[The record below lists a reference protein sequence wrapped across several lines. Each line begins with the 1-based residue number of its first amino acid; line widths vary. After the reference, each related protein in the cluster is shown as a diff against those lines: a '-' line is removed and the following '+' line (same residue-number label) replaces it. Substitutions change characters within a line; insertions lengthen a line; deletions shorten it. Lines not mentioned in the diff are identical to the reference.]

1 MPFKHKLSRR
11 LALIR
16 DLSLAGLVA
25 LVAGCMDGGPLGS
38 DLDAPGTASRVVG
51 ILASSDNPTV
61 APDQPTPVRAVAVTA
76 DGDRMPVEADWVT
89 LDGGELRDTV
99 VNSKRMTYFS
109 AKEPGDYRLVSFD
122 RGKKFRDT
130 TRVTVPRA
138 NSVSIA
144 KIYILPAV
152 VSLTVGQGQQF
163 FVYGR
168 TSAGDSVPVVA
179 DLTVAPG
186 GIASG
191 LHYAAGDTAG
201 TYTVVAKQHGGP
213 LTDSASVSIAA
224 SASAPVTSPTTD
236 PAAPTNSDPVA
247 PSNPAP
253 VDTAISVAP
262 LSPVPSSGSIELPR
276 VTVDTRYVPP
286 TGNTIVVP
294 AGGNLQAA
302 LNAAER
308 GDIIQLAAGATFT
321 GNFVLPAKPG
331 SGWIT
336 ITTATA
342 LPPAGTRVTPQS
354 AASFARIQSPNAMPT
369 IKTASSGDASFY
381 RLMGIE
387 VASTADMTYSLV
399 QLYNDAADVVGDIP
413 QGIILDRVYVHGN
426 SSQTLQRCVVLNS
439 RNSAVVDS
447 WLSDCHGKGMD
458 TQAIITWA
466 SPGPLAIENN
476 FLEGAG
482 ENIMF
487 GGADP
492 NVANV
497 VPSDITIRRNYVY
510 KPLSWQ
516 GVWTVKNLFE
526 VKNAQRV
533 LVEANVFENNWADGQ
548 TGFAFVLKS
557 ANQGGRC
564 DWCVAQDLIIR
575 SNLIKNSPG
584 GFNIM
589 DRQTLNGGTAI
600 PANDFLITQNV
611 LEDVAQSSQTGTRIL
626 FQLLGRVQNIN
637 VAHNTGFSDD
647 KIVLFDGSPTSALV
661 IRDNLFS
668 RGTYGVFGS
677 NKGEGTSAL
686 SYYAPDGVFRGN
698 IIVAAPA
705 TKYPTSNY
713 YPTSSLTVGM
723 TDYATGDYTLNSS
736 SPYYAGSTDG
746 IPPGAD
752 VDALNAALNGVK

>member
-16 DLSLAGLVA
+16 GLSFAGLVA

-38 DLDAPGTASRVVG
+38 DLDSPGTAPQVVG
-51 ILASSDNPTV
+51 ILATSDNPTV
-61 APDQPTPVRAVAVTA
+61 APDQPTPVRAVAVTS
-76 DGDRMPVEADWVT
+76 DGDRLPVDADWVA

-99 VNSKRMTYFS
+99 VNSKHMTYFS

-130 TRVTVPRA
+130 TKVTVPKA

-179 DLTVAPG
+179 DLQQAAG
-186 GIASG
+186 GTASG
-191 LHYAAGDTAG
+191 LYYVAGDTAG
-201 TYTVVAKQHGGP
+201 SYTVVAKQHGGS
-213 LTDSASVSIAA
+213 LSASASVSISAP
-224 SASAPVTSPTTD
+224 ASAPVTSPTPEPTQPSD
-236 PAAPTNSDPVA
+236 PA
-247 PSNPAP
+247 PSAP
-253 VDTAISVAP
+253 VDTSISVAP
-262 LSPVPSSGSIELPR
+262 LQPVANSGSIELPR
-276 VTVDTRYVPP
+276 ATVDTRYVPP

-308 GDIIQLAAGATFT
+308 GDVIQLAAGATFT
-321 GNFVLPAKPG
+321 GNFVLPAKAG

-336 ITTATA
+336 ITTATT

-354 AASFARIQSPNAMPT
+354 ASNFARLQSPNAMPT
-369 IKTASSGDASFY
+369 IKTAASGDASFY
-381 RLMGIE
+381 RLMGVE

-399 QLYNDAADVVGDIP
+399 QLFNESAAAVSDIP

-426 SSQTLQRCVVLNS
+426 STQTLQRCVVLNS

-466 SPGPLAIENN
+466 SPGPLAIVNN
-476 FLEGAG
+476 YLEGAG

-492 NVANV
+492 NVTNV

-510 KPLSWQ
+510 KPLSWK

-526 VKNAQRV
+526 VKNAQRL
-533 LVEANVFENNWADGQ
+533 LVEDNVFENNWADGQ

-564 DWCVAQDLIIR
+564 DWCVAQDLTIR

-611 LEDVAQSSQTGTRIL
+611 LEDVALSSQTGTRIL

-637 VAHNTGFSDD
+637 VVHNTGFSQD

-686 SYYAPDGVFRGN
+686 SYYAPDGVFQGN
-698 IIVAAPA
+698 IVVAAPA
-705 TKYPTSNY
+705 TKYPSSNY

-723 TDYATGDYTLNSS
+723 TDYAGGDYTLTST
-736 SPYYAGSTDG
+736 SPYFSGSTDG
-746 IPPGAD
+746 VPPGAD
-752 VDALNAALNGVK
+752 VEALNAALSGVR

>member
-11 LALIR
+11 LAMIR
-16 DLSLAGLVA
+16 DTSLVGLLA

-38 DLDAPGTASRVVG
+38 DLDSPGTASRVVG
-51 ILASSDNPTV
+51 ILATSDNPTV

-76 DGDRMPVEADWVT
+76 DGDRLPVEADWVA

-99 VNSKRMTYFS
+99 VNSKHMTYFS

-130 TRVTVPRA
+130 TRVTVPKA

-179 DLTVAPG
+179 SLKAAG
-186 GIASG
+186 GTASG
-191 LHYAAGDTAG
+191 LYYVAGDTVG
-201 TYTVVAKQHGGP
+201 SYTVVASEHGGP
-213 LTDSASVSIAA
+213 LTDSATVRI
-224 SASAPVTSPTTD
+224 SAPSSAPVTSPT
-236 PAAPTNSDPVA
+236 ADPVA
-247 PSNPAP
+247 SSDSAPTAPAP

-262 LSPVPSSGSIELPR
+262 LSPVPSSGSVELPR

-354 AASFARIQSPNAMPT
+354 AGSFARLQSPNAMPT
-369 IKTASSGDASFY
+369 VKTASSGDASFY
-381 RLMGIE
+381 RLMGLE

-399 QLYNDAADVVGDIP
+399 QLYNESAGAVSDIP

-476 FLEGAG
+476 YLEGAG

-492 NVANV
+492 NVSGV

-526 VKNAQRV
+526 IKNAQRL

-557 ANQGGRC
+557 ANQGGHC
-564 DWCVAQDLIIR
+564 DWCVAQDLTIR

-611 LEDVAQSSQTGTRIL
+611 LENVAQTGQAGTRIL
-626 FQLLGRVQNIN
+626 FQLLGRVQNITI
-637 VAHNTGFSDD
+637 AHNTGFSDD

-686 SYYAPDGVFRGN
+686 SYYAPDGIFRGN
-698 IIVAAPA
+698 IVVAAPA

-713 YPTSSLTVGM
+713 YPTSSLAVGM
-723 TDYATGDYTLNSS
+723 TDYASGSYTLTSS
-736 SPYYAGSTDG
+736 SPYYSGGTDG
-746 IPPGAD
+746 GAPGAD
-752 VDALNAALNGVK
+752 VSALDAAINGVK

>member
-16 DLSLAGLVA
+16 DLSLVGLLA
-25 LVAGCMDGGPLGS
+25 LISGCMDGGPLGS
-38 DLDAPGTASRVVG
+38 DLDAPGAATRVVG
-51 ILASSDNPTV
+51 ILATTDNPTV
-61 APDQPTPVRAVAVTA
+61 APDQPTPVRAVAVTSE
-76 DGDRMPVEADWVT
+76 GDRLPVEADWVA

-99 VNSKRMTYFS
+99 VNSKHMTYFS

-130 TRVTVPRA
+130 TRVTVPRSS
-138 NSVSIA
+138 SVSIA
-144 KIYILPAV
+144 KIYILPAI

-179 DLTVAPG
+179 DLQSAPG
-186 GIASG
+186 GTVSG
-191 LHYAAGDTAG
+191 LYYVAGDTAG
-201 TYTVVAKQHGGP
+201 SYTVLAKQHGGP
-213 LTDSASVSIAA
+213 LTDSATVTIAA
-224 SASAPVTSPTTD
+224 PVSAPVASPTPD
-236 PAAPTNSDPVA
+236 PIE
-247 PSNPAP
+247 PSEPISA
-253 VDTAISVAP
+253 DTSISSAP
-262 LSPVPSSGSIELPR
+262 LSPVPSSGSVELPR
-276 VTVDTRYVPP
+276 ATVDTRYVPP

-294 AGGNLQAA
+294 AGGDLQAA
-302 LNAAER
+302 LNAAQR
-308 GDIIQLAAGATFT
+308 GDVIQLAAGATFT
-321 GNFVLPAKPG
+321 GNFVLPAKAG
-331 SGWIT
+331 SGWVT

-354 AASFARIQSPNAMPT
+354 AASYARIQSPNAMPT
-369 IKTASSGDASFY
+369 IKTASSGAASFY

-387 VASTADMTYSLV
+387 VASTASMTYSLV
-399 QLYNDAADVVGDIP
+399 QLYNTSAATVSDIP

-458 TQAIITWA
+458 TQAIVAWA
-466 SPGPLAIENN
+466 TPGPLVIENN
-476 FLEGAG
+476 YLEGAG

-492 NVANV
+492 GINGV
-497 VPSDITIRRNYVY
+497 VPSDITIRRNHVF

-516 GVWTVKNLFE
+516 GVWSVKNLFE

-533 LVEANVFENNWADGQ
+533 LVEANVFENNWADAQ

-557 ANQGGRC
+557 ANQDGNC
-564 DWCVAQDLIIR
+564 DWCVAQDLTIR
-575 SNLIKNSPG
+575 ANLIKNSPG

-600 PANDFLITQNV
+600 PANDFLIAQNV
-611 LEDVAQSSQTGTRIL
+611 LEDVAQSSQAGTRVL
-626 FQLLGRVQNIN
+626 FQILGTVRNISI
-637 VAHNTGFSDD
+637 AHNTGFSDD
-647 KIVLFDGSPTSALV
+647 KVILFDGSPTSALV

-686 SYYAPDGVFRGN
+686 TYYAPDGVFRGN
-698 IIVAAPA
+698 IVVAAPA
-705 TKYPTSNY
+705 TKYPTANY
-713 YPTSSLTVGM
+713 YPSSSLNVGM
-723 TDYATGDYTLNSS
+723 TDYPDGDYTLSS
-736 SPYYAGSTDG
+736 TSPYYSGGTDST
-746 IPPGAD
+746 PPGAD
-752 VDALNAALNGVK
+752 VGALDAAINGVK